1 MAKPTL
7 ETLPPEIL
15 HQIFKLVVAQK
26 DEFTTSLCCT
36 SKRIREFSSAALYGT
51 LTPHEPSGPDE
62 LSLPRVVALFLAF
75 ALNPRLGELVQEI
88 DLFHLYTCTKW
99 EPIILQMFQGIY
111 TMWRSEKMEA
121 LPGLSLPP
129 PQLLNQV
136 QYMVWLSELLITKM
150 PNLHTLAIRSQ
161 SWQRNQLLGDEKRNE
176 SEFYNMETLDIV
188 ARAAGR
194 RVLFPHL
201 KNVCID
207 MNDCLK
213 PLSDVAPNIESLEL
227 SDVHWHEDDPA
238 DIPDINLPHLKFLEI
253 GDNSVVTMR
262 VLPELVR
269 RLPSLQKLHYE
280 HTDSGIYCFG
290 GGLDDDCPTPQG
302 IVNLLKPI
310 AEQLKELKLSHFDR
324 WIVRLC
330 HETRVSRYAQKFV
343 EPAGILEPLEFL
355 SVLER
360 LDVDSDCLWV
370 QRHPYV
376 RRSNYEKVMHLIKL
390 LPQRLQHLQFDGLN
404 DDDADGDDPDPRIHF
419 VREVAIDDGDEN
431 MVTTEEQSYSI
442 EYPHVRSNWPRG
454 SYFHEHA
461 HDGLLLLP
469 RHLRQR
475 CPDLQSVTYRFL
487 PKSPGLGPEQLQT
500 LKQAFAEV
508 GIAFR
513 PSGREEYEIEK
524 RYPRGSRWD
533 LDGPEVEWF

>member
-26 DEFTTSLCCT
+26 DAFTTSLCCT

-62 LSLPRVVALFLAF
+62 LSLPRVVALFHAF

-88 DLFHLYTCTKW
+88 DLFHLYTWTKW
-99 EPIILQMFQGIY
+99 EPIHLQMFRGIY
-111 TMWRSEKMEA
+111 TMWRT

-161 SWQRNQLLGDEKRNE
+161 SWQRYHLLGDEKRNG

-188 ARAAGR
+188 ARAAGG

-207 MNDCLK
+207 MHDCLK

-227 SDVHWHEDDPA
+227 SDVNWDAYEPA

-253 GDNSVVTMR
+253 GDDSVVTMR

-269 RLPSLQKLHYE
+269 RLPSLRKLHYE
-280 HTDSGIYCFG
+280 HTDSGIYCFEG
-290 GGLDDDCPTPQG
+290 GPANVCPTPQG

-404 DDDADGDDPDPRIHF
+404 DDDADGDDPDPRTHH
-419 VREVAIDDGDEN
+419 VRVVAIDDGDES
-431 MVTTEEQSYSI
+431 MVTTEQRWYSV

-454 SYFHEHA
+454 SYVHEHA

-475 CPDLQSVTYRFL
+475 CPDLQSMTYRFL
-487 PKSPGLGPEQLQT
+487 PKSPGLGPDQLQT

-508 GIAFR
+508 GIAFH

-524 RYPRGSRWD
+524 RYPRGSRWQ
-533 LDGPEVEWF
+533 LDGPEVE

>member
-1 MAKPTL
+1 MAKSTL

-36 SKRIREFSSAALYGT
+36 SKRIREFSSAALYET
-51 LTPHEPSGPDE
+51 LTPHEHSKPDE
-62 LSLPRVVALFLAF
+62 LSLHRVLDLFDAF

-88 DLFHLYTCTKW
+88 DLMHLHTDTDMDDVN
-99 EPIILQMFQGIY
+99 LQWFEALY

-121 LPGLSLPP
+121 LPDLNLPAAH
-129 PQLLNQV
+129 LLHPI

-150 PNLHTLAIRSQ
+150 PNLHTLAIKSQ
-161 SWQRNQLLGDEKRNE
+161 AGQEQGDGKWCQRR
-176 SEFYNMETLDIV
+176 EFFHMETVDIV
-188 ARAAGR
+188 ARAAGG

-201 KNVCID
+201 KNVCTN
-207 MNDCLK
+207 MSGCLK
-213 PLSDVAPNIESLEL
+213 PLSNVAPNIESLKMGEFL
-227 SDVHWHEDDPA
+227 WHEESPA
-238 DIPDINLPHLKFLEI
+238 DVPDFKLPRLKFLEI

-280 HTDSGIYCFG
+280 YTDSGLYCFG
-290 GGLDDDCPTPQG
+290 GGPDDDCPTPQG

-330 HETRVSRYAQKFV
+330 HETKVSRYAQKFL

-419 VREVAIDDGDEN
+419 VREVAIDDDDES
-431 MVTTEEQSYSI
+431 MVITEEQWDSV

-454 SYFHEHA
+454 SYVHEHA

-500 LKQAFAEV
+500 LTQAFAEV
-508 GIAFR
+508 GIAFH

-524 RYPRGSRWD
+524 RYPRGSRWQ

>member
-51 LTPHEPSGPDE
+51 LTPHEPSKPDE
-62 LSLPRVVALFLAF
+62 LSLHRVLDLFDAF

-88 DLFHLYTCTKW
+88 DLMHLYTDTDMDDVN
-99 EPIILQMFQGIY
+99 LQWFEALY

-121 LPGLSLPP
+121 LLGLSLPP

-161 SWQRNQLLGDEKRNE
+161 SRQRYHLLGDEKRNG

-188 ARAAGR
+188 ARAAGG

-207 MNDCLK
+207 RNDCLK

-227 SDVHWHEDDPA
+227 SDVTWHADEPA
-238 DIPDINLPHLKFLEI
+238 DIPDINLSHLKFLEI

-262 VLPELVR
+262 VFPELVR

-280 HTDSGIYCFG
+280 YTDSGLYCLEAG
-290 GGLDDDCPTPQG
+290 PDDDCPTPQG

-419 VREVAIDDGDEN
+419 VREVAIEDGDEN
-431 MVTTEEQSYSI
+431 MVTTEEQWDSV

-454 SYFHEHA
+454 SYVHEHA
-461 HDGLLLLP
+461 RDGLLLLP

-487 PKSPGLGPEQLQT
+487 PRSPGLATEQLQT
-500 LKQAFAEV
+500 LKQAFGEE
-508 GIAFR
+508 GLAFH
-513 PSGREEYEIEK
+513 PSQREAYEIEE
-524 RYPRGSRWD
+524 RHLRASRWHR
-533 LDGPEVEWF
+533 DGPEIEWF

>member
-1 MAKPTL
+1 MAKATL

-15 HQIFKLVVAQK
+15 HQIFSLVVAQK
-26 DEFTTSLCCT
+26 DEYTTSLCCT

-62 LSLPRVVALFLAF
+62 LSLQRVVALFHALT
-75 ALNPRLGELVQEI
+75 LNPRLGELVQEI

-99 EPIILQMFQGIY
+99 EPSHLQMFQGIY

-121 LPGLSLPP
+121 LPGLFLPP

-161 SWQRNQLLGDEKRNE
+161 SWLRNHLIGDKKRDG
-176 SEFYNMETLDIV
+176 SEFYHMETLDIIS
-188 ARAAGR
+188 RAAGR

-201 KNVCID
+201 KNVCMD
-207 MNDCLK
+207 MSDCLK
-213 PLSDVAPNIESLEL
+213 QLSDVAPNIESLEL
-227 SDVHWHEDDPA
+227 NVVLWHADEPA
-238 DIPDINLPHLKFLEI
+238 DVPDFNLPHLKFLEI

-269 RLPSLQKLHYE
+269 KLPSLQKLHYE
-280 HTDSGIYCFG
+280 HTDSGLYS
-290 GGLDDDCPTPQG
+290 DDDCPTPRG

-310 AEQLKELKLSHFDR
+310 AEQMKELKLSHFDR
-324 WIVRLC
+324 WIVKLC
-330 HETRVSRYAQKFV
+330 HETGVSRYAQKFV
-343 EPAGILEPLEFL
+343 EPAGVLEPLEFL
-355 SVLER
+355 TVLER

-376 RRSNYEKVMHLIKL
+376 RRSNYEKVMHLINL
-390 LPQRLQHLQFDGLN
+390 LPQRLQDLKFDGLN
-404 DDDADGDDPDPRIHF
+404 DDDANGDDPDPRIHF
-419 VREVAIDDGDEN
+419 VREVALNDGDEN
-431 MVTTEEQSYSI
+431 MENSEEQWDSMD
-442 EYPHVRSNWPRG
+442 YPYVRSNWPRG
-454 SYFHEHA
+454 SYVHEHA

-469 RHLRQR
+469 RQLRQR

-487 PKSPGLGPEQLQT
+487 PKSPGLAPEQLQT
-500 LKQAFAEV
+500 LKRAFAEV
-508 GIAFR
+508 GIAFHSSER
-513 PSGREEYEIEK
+513 DEYEIEK
-524 RYPRGSRWD
+524 RILRHYWHSDIPQT
-533 LDGPEVEWF
+533 EWF